1 MNIIDS
7 LNWRYATTK
16 FDTERIISD
25 SDIDKLK
32 EIVKLAPSSW
42 GMQFYKIIIITDNEL
57 KQKLLP
63 AAYNQNQVADC
74 SHLFVFC
81 SLKKVYEEDI
91 NQMIDEFH
99 HLRVNDDNYSKE
111 GTEKY
116 ASGAKKSILGMD
128 LNKQSEWLKKQCYI
142 ALGQLMVGCADMR
155 IDTCPMEGFKSDE
168 VDEILDL
175 QSQNLTS
182 VVLLPAGYRS
192 EDDKYQHKTKVRK
205 PNNLL
210 FEDK

>member
-1 MNIIDS
+1 MSIIDS

-16 FDTERIISD
+16 FDTGRIISD
-25 SDIDKLK
+25 GDIDKLK

-74 SHLFVFC
+74 SHLFIFC

-99 HLRVNDDNYSKE
+99 RLRVNDDNYSKE

-116 ASGAKKSILGMD
+116 ASGAKKSILGMN
-128 LNKQSEWLKKQCYI
+128 LKKQSEWLKKQCYI

-182 VVLLPAGYRS
+182 VVLLPSGYRS
-192 EDDKYQHKTKVRK
+192 ADDKYQHKTKVRK

>member
-1 MNIIDS
+1 MSLIDS

-16 FDTERIISD
+16 FDSAKPISEQ
-25 SDIDKLK
+25 DIEKLK
-32 EIVKLAPSSW
+32 EIVKLSPSSW
-42 GMQFYKIIIITDNEL
+42 GFQFYKIFVITDPEL
-57 KQKLLP
+57 KQELLP
-63 AAYNQNQVADC
+63 AAYNQNQIIDC

-81 SLKKVYEEDI
+81 SYNSVHEQDI
-91 NQMIDEFH
+91 DQMIAQFH
-99 HLRVNDDNYSKE
+99 KLRANDDSYNKESIDNY
-111 GTEKY
+111 GTG
-116 ASGAKKSILGMD
+116 SKKSILNMEP
-128 LNKQSEWLKKQCYI
+128 NRQAEWLKKQCYI

-155 IDTCPMEGFKSDE
+155 IDSCPMEGFKSDE

-182 VVLLPAGYRS
+182 VVLLPMGYRAP
-192 EDDKYQHKTKVRK
+192 DDKYQHKTKVRK

>member
-1 MNIIDS
+1 MSIIDS

-81 SLKKVYEEDI
+81 SLKNVSEEDI

-99 HLRVNDDNYSKE
+99 RLRVNDDNYSKE
-111 GTEKY
+111 GTDKY

-128 LNKQSEWLKKQCYI
+128 PEKQSEWLKKQCYV

-155 IDTCPMEGFKSDE
+155 IDSCPMEGFKSDE
-168 VDEILDL
+168 VNEVLDL

-182 VVLLPAGYRS
+182 VVILPLGYRS

-210 FEDK
+210 FDDK

>member
-16 FDTERIISD
+16 FDTQRIISN

-182 VVLLPAGYRS
+182 VVLLPSGYRS
-192 EDDKYQHKTKVRK
+192 VDDKYQHKTKVRK

>member
-16 FDTERIISD
+16 FDTQRIISD

-42 GMQFYKIIIITDNEL
+42 GMQFYKIIIIKDNEL

-81 SLKKVYEEDI
+81 SLKNVCEEDI

-99 HLRVNDDNYSKE
+99 RLRVNDDNYSKE
-111 GTEKY
+111 GTDKY
-116 ASGAKKSILGMD
+116 ASGAKKSILGMEPK
-128 LNKQSEWLKKQCYI
+128 KQSEWLKKQCYI

-155 IDTCPMEGFKSDE
+155 IDSCPMEGFKSDE

-182 VVLLPAGYRS
+182 VVLLPSGYRS

>member
-1 MNIIDS
+1 MSIIDS

-16 FDTERIISD
+16 FDTGRIISD

-42 GMQFYKIIIITDNEL
+42 GMQFYKIIIIKYNEL

-63 AAYNQNQVADC
+63 AAYNQNQVVDC

-81 SLKKVYEEDI
+81 SLKKVFEEDI

-99 HLRVNDDNYSKE
+99 HLRDNDDNYSKE
-111 GTEKY
+111 GTDKY
-116 ASGAKKSILGMD
+116 ALGAKKSILGMEPK
-128 LNKQSEWLKKQCYI
+128 KQSEWLKKQCYI

-155 IDTCPMEGFKSDE
+155 IDSCPMEGFKSDE

-182 VVLLPAGYRS
+182 VVLLPSGYRS

>member
-16 FDTERIISD
+16 FDTQRIISD

-32 EIVKLAPSSW
+32 EIVKLAPSSG
-42 GMQFYKIIIITDNEL
+42 GMQFYKIIIIPDNEL
-57 KQKLLP
+57 KQKVLP

-81 SLKKVYEEDI
+81 SLKKVFEEDI

-99 HLRVNDDNYSKE
+99 RLRVNDDNYSKE
-111 GTEKY
+111 GTDKY
-116 ASGAKKSILGMD
+116 ASGAKKSILGMEPK
-128 LNKQSEWLKKQCYI
+128 KQSEWLKKQCYI

-155 IDTCPMEGFKSDE
+155 IDSCPMEGFKSDE

-182 VVLLPAGYRS
+182 VVLLPSGYRS

>member
-1 MNIIDS
+1 MSIIDS

-16 FDTERIISD
+16 FDTGRIISD

-42 GMQFYKIIIITDNEL
+42 GMQFYKIIIIKDNEL

-81 SLKKVYEEDI
+81 SLKKVFEEDI

-99 HLRVNDDNYSKE
+99 RLRVNDDNYSKE
-111 GTEKY
+111 GTDKY
-116 ASGAKKSILGMD
+116 ASGAKKSILGMEPK
-128 LNKQSEWLKKQCYI
+128 KQSEWLKKQCYI
-142 ALGQLMVGCADMR
+142 ALGQLMVGCADMS
-155 IDTCPMEGFKSDE
+155 IDSCPMEGFKSDE
-168 VDEILDL
+168 VDEILNL
-175 QSQNLTS
+175 QPQNLTS
-182 VVLLPAGYRS
+182 VVLLPSGYRS

>member
-16 FDTERIISD
+16 FDTQRIISD

-42 GMQFYKIIIITDNEL
+42 GMQFYKIIIIKDNEL

-81 SLKKVYEEDI
+81 SLKKVFEEDI

-99 HLRVNDDNYSKE
+99 RLRVNDDNYSKE
-111 GTEKY
+111 GTDKY
-116 ASGAKKSILGMD
+116 ASGAKKSILGMEPK
-128 LNKQSEWLKKQCYI
+128 KQSEWLKKQCYI
-142 ALGQLMVGCADMR
+142 ALGQLMVGCAEMR
-155 IDTCPMEGFKSDE
+155 IDSCPMEGFKSDE

-182 VVLLPAGYRS
+182 VVLLPSGYRS

-210 FEDK
+210 FDNK

>member
-57 KQKLLP
+57 KQRLLP

-81 SLKKVYEEDI
+81 SLKKVFEQDI

-99 HLRVNDDNYSKE
+99 RLRVNDDNYSKE
-111 GTEKY
+111 GTDKY

-128 LNKQSEWLKKQCYI
+128 SKKQSEWLKKQCYI
-142 ALGQLMVGCADMR
+142 ALGQLMVGCAEMR
-155 IDTCPMEGFKSDE
+155 IDSCPMEGFKSDE

-182 VVLLPAGYRS
+182 VVLLPSGYRS

>member
-16 FDTERIISD
+16 FDTQSIISD

-42 GMQFYKIIIITDNEL
+42 GMQFYKIIIIKDNEL

-81 SLKKVYEEDI
+81 SLKKVFEEDI
-91 NQMIDEFH
+91 NQMIDEVH
-99 HLRVNDDNYSKE
+99 RLRVNDDNYSKE
-111 GTEKY
+111 GTDKY
-116 ASGAKKSILGMD
+116 ASGAKKSILGMEPK
-128 LNKQSEWLKKQCYI
+128 KQSEWLKKQCYI

-155 IDTCPMEGFKSDE
+155 IDSCPMEGFKSDE

-182 VVLLPAGYRS
+182 VVLLPSGYRS

>member
-1 MNIIDS
+1 MSIIDS

-16 FDTERIISD
+16 FDTGRIISD

-74 SHLFVFC
+74 SHLFIFC

-99 HLRVNDDNYSKE
+99 RLRVNDDNYSKE

-116 ASGAKKSILGMD
+116 ASGAKKSILGMN
-128 LNKQSEWLKKQCYI
+128 LKKQSEWLKKQCYI

-182 VVLLPAGYRS
+182 VVLLPSGYRS
-192 EDDKYQHKTKVRK
+192 ADDKYQHKTKVRK

>member
-16 FDTERIISD
+16 FDTQRIISD

-32 EIVKLAPSSW
+32 EIVKLSPSSW
-42 GMQFYKIIIITDNEL
+42 GMQFYKIIIIKDNEL

-81 SLKKVYEEDI
+81 SLKKVFEEDI

-99 HLRVNDDNYSKE
+99 RLRVNDDNYSKE
-111 GTEKY
+111 GTDKY
-116 ASGAKKSILGMD
+116 ASGAKKSILGMQPK
-128 LNKQSEWLKKQCYI
+128 KQSEWLKKQCYI
-142 ALGQLMVGCADMR
+142 ALGQLMAGCAEMR
-155 IDTCPMEGFKSDE
+155 IDSCPMEGFKSDE

-182 VVLLPAGYRS
+182 VVLLPSGYRS
-192 EDDKYQHKTKVRK
+192 EDDKYQHNTKVLK

>member
-1 MNIIDS
+1 MSLIDS

-16 FDTERIISD
+16 FDTSKTISD
-25 SDIDKLK
+25 NEIDKLK
-32 EIVKLAPSSW
+32 EITKLSPSSW
-42 GMQFYKIIIITDNEL
+42 GFQFYKVLVITDKEL

-63 AAYNQNQVADC
+63 TAYNQSQIVDC
-74 SHLFVFC
+74 SHLFIFC
-81 SLKKVYEEDI
+81 SYKSVFESDI
-91 NQMIDEFH
+91 DQMIEEFH
-99 HLRVNDDNYSKE
+99 HLRANDENYSKE
-111 GTEKY
+111 STDKY
-116 ASGAKKSILGMD
+116 ASGAKKSILNM
-128 LNKQSEWLKKQCYI
+128 NQAKQLEWLKKQCYI

-155 IDTCPMEGFKSDE
+155 IDSCPMEGFKSDE

-175 QSQNLTS
+175 HSQNLTS

-192 EDDKYQHKTKVRK
+192 VEDKYQHKTKVRK

>member
-16 FDTERIISD
+16 FDTQRIISD

-42 GMQFYKIIIITDNEL
+42 GMQFYKIIIIKDNEL

-63 AAYNQNQVADC
+63 AAYNQSQVADC

-81 SLKKVYEEDI
+81 SLKKVFEEDI

-99 HLRVNDDNYSKE
+99 RLRVNDDNYSKE
-111 GTEKY
+111 GTDKY
-116 ASGAKKSILGMD
+116 ASGAKKSILGMEPK
-128 LNKQSEWLKKQCYI
+128 KQSEWLKKQCYI
-142 ALGQLMVGCADMR
+142 GLGQLMVGCADMR
-155 IDTCPMEGFKSDE
+155 IDSCPMEGFKSDE

-182 VVLLPAGYRS
+182 VVLLPSGYRS

>member
-16 FDTERIISD
+16 FDTQRIISD

-42 GMQFYKIIIITDNEL
+42 GMQFYKIIIIKDNEL

-81 SLKKVYEEDI
+81 SLKKVFEEDI

-99 HLRVNDDNYSKE
+99 RLRVNDDNYSKE
-111 GTEKY
+111 GTDKY
-116 ASGAKKSILGMD
+116 ASGAKKSILGMEPK
-128 LNKQSEWLKKQCYI
+128 KQSEWLKKQCYI

-155 IDTCPMEGFKSDE
+155 IDSCPMEGFKSDE

-182 VVLLPAGYRS
+182 VVLLPSGYRS
-192 EDDKYQHKTKVRK
+192 EHDKYQYKTKVRK

>member
-16 FDTERIISD
+16 FDTQRIISD

-42 GMQFYKIIIITDNEL
+42 GMQFYKIIIIKDNEL

-81 SLKKVYEEDI
+81 SLKKVFEDDI
-91 NQMIDEFH
+91 NLMIDEFH
-99 HLRVNDDNYSKE
+99 SLRAKDDNYSKE
-111 GTEKY
+111 GTDKY
-116 ASGAKKSILGMD
+116 ASGAKKSILGMEPK
-128 LNKQSEWLKKQCYI
+128 KQSEWLKKQCYI

-155 IDTCPMEGFKSDE
+155 IDSCPMEGFKSDE

-182 VVLLPAGYRS
+182 VVLLPSGYRS

>member
-16 FDTERIISD
+16 FDTQRIISD

-81 SLKKVYEEDI
+81 SLKKVFEDDI
-91 NQMIDEFH
+91 NLMIDEFH
-99 HLRVNDDNYSKE
+99 SLRAKDDNYSKE
-111 GTEKY
+111 GTDKY
-116 ASGAKKSILGMD
+116 ASGAKKSILGMEPK
-128 LNKQSEWLKKQCYI
+128 KQSEWLKKQCYI
-142 ALGQLMVGCADMR
+142 GLGQLMVGCADMR
-155 IDTCPMEGFKSDE
+155 IDSCPMEGFKSDE

-182 VVLLPAGYRS
+182 VVLLPSGYRS

>member
-16 FDTERIISD
+16 FDTQRIISD

-42 GMQFYKIIIITDNEL
+42 GMQFYKIIIIKDNEL

-81 SLKKVYEEDI
+81 SLKKVFEEDI

-99 HLRVNDDNYSKE
+99 RLRVNDDNYSKE
-111 GTEKY
+111 GTDKY
-116 ASGAKKSILGMD
+116 ASGAKKSILGMEPK
-128 LNKQSEWLKKQCYI
+128 KQSEWLKKQYYI
-142 ALGQLMVGCADMR
+142 GLGQLMVGCADMR
-155 IDTCPMEGFKSDE
+155 IDSCPMEGFKSDE

-182 VVLLPAGYRS
+182 VVLLPSGYRS

>member
-1 MNIIDS
+1 MSIIDS

-81 SLKKVYEEDI
+81 SLKNVSEEDI

-99 HLRVNDDNYSKE
+99 RLRVNDDNYSKE
-111 GTEKY
+111 GTDKY

-128 LNKQSEWLKKQCYI
+128 PEKQSEWLKKQCYV

-155 IDTCPMEGFKSDE
+155 IDSCPMEGFKSDE
-168 VDEILDL
+168 VNEVLDL

-182 VVLLPAGYRS
+182 VVILPLGYRS

-210 FEDK
+210 FEEK

>member
-16 FDTERIISD
+16 FDTQRIISD

-42 GMQFYKIIIITDNEL
+42 GMQFYKIIIIKDNEL

-81 SLKKVYEEDI
+81 SLKKVFEDDI
-91 NQMIDEFH
+91 NLMIDEFH
-99 HLRVNDDNYSKE
+99 HLRANDDNYSKE
-111 GTEKY
+111 GTDKY
-116 ASGAKKSILGMD
+116 ASGAKKSILGMEPK
-128 LNKQSEWLKKQCYI
+128 KQSEWLKKQCYI

-155 IDTCPMEGFKSDE
+155 IDSCPMEGFKSDE

-182 VVLLPAGYRS
+182 VVLLPSGYRS

>member
-16 FDTERIISD
+16 FDTQRIISD

-81 SLKKVYEEDI
+81 SLKKVFEDDI
-91 NQMIDEFH
+91 NLMIDEFH
-99 HLRVNDDNYSKE
+99 SLRAKDDNYSKE
-111 GTEKY
+111 GTDKY
-116 ASGAKKSILGMD
+116 ASGAKKSILGMEPK
-128 LNKQSEWLKKQCYI
+128 KQSEWLKKQCYI

-155 IDTCPMEGFKSDE
+155 IDSCPMEGFKSDE

-182 VVLLPAGYRS
+182 VVLLPSGYRS

>member
-1 MNIIDS
+1 MSIIDS

-81 SLKKVYEEDI
+81 SLKNVSEEDI

-99 HLRVNDDNYSKE
+99 RLRLNDDNFSKE
-111 GTEKY
+111 GTDKY
-116 ASGAKKSILGMD
+116 ASGAKKSILGMEPK
-128 LNKQSEWLKKQCYI
+128 KQSEWLKKQCYI

-155 IDTCPMEGFKSDE
+155 IDSCPMEGFKSDE

-182 VVLLPAGYRS
+182 VVLLPSGYRS

-210 FEDK
+210 FDDK

>member
-16 FDTERIISD
+16 FDTQRIISD

-42 GMQFYKIIIITDNEL
+42 GMQFYKIIIIKDNEL

-81 SLKKVYEEDI
+81 SLKKVFEDDI
-91 NQMIDEFH
+91 NLMIDEFH
-99 HLRVNDDNYSKE
+99 SLRAKDDNYSKE
-111 GTEKY
+111 GTDKY
-116 ASGAKKSILGMD
+116 ASGAKKSILGMEPK
-128 LNKQSEWLKKQCYI
+128 KQSEWLKKQCYI

-155 IDTCPMEGFKSDE
+155 IDSCPMEGFKSDE

-182 VVLLPAGYRS
+182 VVLLPSGYRS

-210 FEDK
+210 FVDK

>member
-25 SDIDKLK
+25 SDINKLK

-42 GMQFYKIIIITDNEL
+42 GMQFYKIIIIKDNEL

-81 SLKKVYEEDI
+81 SLKKVFEDDI
-91 NQMIDEFH
+91 NLMIDEFH
-99 HLRVNDDNYSKE
+99 SLRAKDDNYSKE
-111 GTEKY
+111 GTDKY
-116 ASGAKKSILGMD
+116 ASGAKKSILGMEPK
-128 LNKQSEWLKKQCYI
+128 KQSEWLKKQCYI

-155 IDTCPMEGFKSDE
+155 IDSCPMEGFKSDE

-182 VVLLPAGYRS
+182 VVLLPSGYRS

>member
-1 MNIIDS
+1 MSIIDS

-16 FDTERIISD
+16 FDTQRIISD

-57 KQKLLP
+57 KKKLLP
-63 AAYNQNQVADC
+63 AAYNQNQVVDC

-81 SLKKVYEEDI
+81 SLKKVFEEDI

-99 HLRVNDDNYSKE
+99 HLRDNDDNYSKE
-111 GTEKY
+111 GTDKY
-116 ASGAKKSILGMD
+116 ALGAKKSILGMEPK
-128 LNKQSEWLKKQCYI
+128 KQSEWLKKQCYI

-155 IDTCPMEGFKSDE
+155 IDSCPMEGFKSDE

-182 VVLLPAGYRS
+182 VVLLPSGYRS

-210 FEDK
+210 FDDK

>member
-16 FDTERIISD
+16 FDKQRIISD

-81 SLKKVYEEDI
+81 SLKKVFEDDI
-91 NQMIDEFH
+91 NLMIDEFH
-99 HLRVNDDNYSKE
+99 RLRANDDNYSKE
-111 GTEKY
+111 GTDKY
-116 ASGAKKSILGMD
+116 ASGAKKSILGMEPK
-128 LNKQSEWLKKQCYI
+128 KQSEWLKKQCYI

-155 IDTCPMEGFKSDE
+155 IDSCPMEGFKSDE

-182 VVLLPAGYRS
+182 VVLLPSGYRS